1 MSLDFTFLGE
11 IVTFLLL
18 IIFTMKFVWPHLISA
33 IEAREK
39 MVADAEHQVA
49 NAKVVAGKADE
60 DASRILSEARVAA
73 GVIISDAERYAV
85 QLKNEAQ
92 SEAEKHLHEAKSLAK
107 TIVEQ
112 DRIVMQKQLKNDVAK
127 LVLTAT
133 ESLLSSEV
141 SQENKS
147 KFLEKI
153 NLS

>member
-18 IIFTMKFVWPHLISA
+18 IVFTMKFVWPHLISA
-33 IEAREK
+33 IETREK
-39 MVADAEHQVA
+39 MVTDAEHQVA

-60 DASRILSEARVAA
+60 DALKILSDARVAA

-107 TIVEQ
+107 TVIEQ
-112 DRIVMQKQLKNDVAK
+112 DRILMQKQLKNDVAK

-133 ESLLSSEV
+133 ESLLGSEV

>member
-18 IIFTMKFVWPHLISA
+18 IVFTMKFVWPHLISA
-33 IEAREK
+33 IETREK
-39 MVADAEHQVA
+39 MVTDAEHQVA

-60 DASRILSEARVAA
+60 DAVKILSDARVAA

-85 QLKNEAQ
+85 QLKNEAH

-107 TIVEQ
+107 TVIEQ
-112 DRIVMQKQLKNDVAK
+112 DRILMQKQLKNDVAK

-133 ESLLSSEV
+133 ESLLGSEV